1 MPRVSE
7 AVIRT
12 ELDRLVE
19 LLRQATGGLNL
30 ARLSETYRGARGTEL
45 PRRKLQRRLER
56 LVVAGIVRPD
66 GEDRRTL
73 YHLGSAA
80 R

>member
-12 ELDRLVE
+12 ELDRLME

-30 ARLSETYRGARGTEL
+30 ARLSEAYRGAHGTEL
-45 PRRKLQRRLER
+45 PGRTLQRPLER
-56 LVVAGIVRPD
+56 LVVVGIVRPD
-66 GEDRRTL
+66 GD
-73 YHLGSAA
+73 G
-80 R
+80 